1 LIVIDAERCD
11 GCGTCVEVCPD
22 GAIYLVDGVAT
33 VDQALCR
40 ECEACIAA
48 CPREAISY
56 SREAA
61 KPRAEPERLPA
72 RRPEP
77 EVIQIRTETAP
88 LRAKVL
94 PVVSAALVW
103 AGRELLTYL
112 TDYALD
118 NLDRRTVSRGTRVE
132 PRREVEAT
140 PRTGGEGRGGRQ
152 RRRRHRG
159 G

>member
-11 GCGTCVEVCPD
+11 GCGTCVKVCPD
-22 GAIYLVDGVAT
+22 GAIYLVDGVAM

-48 CPREAISY
+48 CPWEAISY
-56 SREAA
+56 SCEAV

-77 EVIQIRTETAP
+77 EVIQVRTETAP

-118 NLDRRTVSRGTRVE
+118 NLDRRTVSPGTRVE
-132 PRREVEAT
+132 PRREVEAAS
-140 PRTGGEGRGGRQ
+140 RMGGGGRGGRQ

>member
-11 GCGTCVEVCPD
+11 GCGTCVKVCPD
-22 GAIYLVDGVAT
+22 GAIYLVDGVAA

-48 CPREAISY
+48 CPLEAISY
-56 SREAA
+56 SRETA

-77 EVIQIRTETAP
+77 EVIQVRTETAP
-88 LRAKVL
+88 RRSKVL

-118 NLDRRTVSRGTRVE
+118 NLDRRTVSPGRRVE
-132 PRREVEAT
+132 PRREVEAAS
-140 PRTGGEGRGGRQ
+140 RTGGGGRGGRQ

>member
-11 GCGTCVEVCPD
+11 GCGTCVKVCPD

-33 VDQALCR
+33 VEQALCR

-56 SREAA
+56 FREAA
-61 KPRAEPERLPA
+61 KPRPEPERLPA

-77 EVIQIRTETAP
+77 EVIQVRTETAP
-88 LRAKVL
+88 LRARVL

-118 NLDRRTVSRGTRVE
+118 NLDRRTVSPGTHVE
-132 PRREVEAT
+132 PRREVEAAS
-140 PRTGGEGRGGRQ
+140 RTGGGSKGGRQ

>member
-1 LIVIDAERCD
+1 MIVIDAERCD
-11 GCGTCVEVCPD
+11 GCGTCVKVCPE
-22 GAIYLVDGVAT
+22 GAIYLVDGLAV

-61 KPRAEPERLPA
+61 TYQAETGRLPA

-77 EVIQIRTETAP
+77 EVIQVRTETAP

-94 PVVSAALVW
+94 PVVGAALVW

-112 TDYALD
+112 ADYALD
-118 NLDRRTVSRGTRVE
+118 NLDRRTVLPGTRAE
-132 PRREVEAT
+132 PRRQVEAAS
-140 PRTGGEGRGGRQ
+140 RTGGGGRGGRQ